1 MVFSIEPAEIGEKAT
16 IKNLLQS
23 YLTELSRFDDHVP
36 DYKDETG
43 QYAYPYLDDYWVEDA
58 RYPYLLYCDD
68 QFAGFALV
76 RKLDNY
82 YEMAE
87 FYVLP
92 EFRLRGVG
100 PGCATEL
107 FKRHT
112 GMWRIGFNKQN
123 NPSRQLWKKLAKNLA
138 CSDIEEG
145 EVDISHDYISFTV

>member
-1 MVFSIEPAEIGEKAT
+1 MVSIKPAGIGEKDI
-16 IKNLLQS
+16 IKNLLQP
-23 YLTELSRFDDHVP
+23 YLTELSCFDDHEP

-68 QFAGFALV
+68 QLAGFALV

-82 YEMAE
+82 YAMAE

-92 EFRLRGVG
+92 RFRLLGVG
-100 PGCATEL
+100 TRCTAEIL
-107 FKRHT
+107 KRHT

-123 NPSRQLWKKLAKNLA
+123 NPSRQLWK
-138 CSDIEEG
+138 
-145 EVDISHDYISFTV
+145 